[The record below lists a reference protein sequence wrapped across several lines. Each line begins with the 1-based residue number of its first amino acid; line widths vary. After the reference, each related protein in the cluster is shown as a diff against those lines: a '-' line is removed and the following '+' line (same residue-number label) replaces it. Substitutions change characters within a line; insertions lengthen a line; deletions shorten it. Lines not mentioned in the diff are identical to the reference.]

1 MSTETI
7 KQQLSTLSK
16 SEQTE
21 ILQFLIEQMKSTSS
35 STPLF
40 PTGDQ
45 DEKEQVL
52 HRVQQMEWLKANREA
67 FAGQYVALSENKLVG
82 YGKTMR
88 DAHEQ
93 ARQNGVETPILIR
106 VTSEQEILS
115 GGW

>member
-7 KQQLSTLSK
+7 KQQLSVLSK

-21 ILQFLIEQMKSTSS
+21 ILQFLIEQMKDTPSS
-35 STPLF
+35 APLF

-45 DEKEQVL
+45 NENEQRL
-52 HRVQQMEWLKANREA
+52 HRAQQMEWLKANREA

-93 ARQNGVETPILIR
+93 ARQNGVEAPILIR